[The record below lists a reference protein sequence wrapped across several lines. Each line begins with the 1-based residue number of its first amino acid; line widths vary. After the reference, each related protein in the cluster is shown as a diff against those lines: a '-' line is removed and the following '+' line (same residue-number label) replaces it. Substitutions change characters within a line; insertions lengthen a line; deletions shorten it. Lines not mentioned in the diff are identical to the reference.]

1 MFTSILV
8 AIDGGPQH
16 AQVLALAGS
25 LATPHTRLHLLC
37 VLDPAFALA
46 DDAPRADR
54 TEYAAADAQRQQ
66 AVHLLTTA
74 LDQLR
79 ERGID
84 GVASHPAGEPA
95 QVLCDYA
102 REHDCDLIVIGHR
115 HLSRMERLFER
126 SVGQWTIDHA
136 PCPVLVE
143 VRDAGL

>member
-54 TEYAAADAQRQQ
+54 TSTRPP
-66 AVHLLTTA
+66 TPS
-74 LDQLR
+74 
-79 ERGID
+79 
-84 GVASHPAGEPA
+84 AS
-95 QVLCDYA
+95 
-102 REHDCDLIVIGHR
+102 R
-115 HLSRMERLFER
+115 
-126 SVGQWTIDHA
+126 
-136 PCPVLVE
+136 PCTC
-143 VRDAGL
+143 